1 MMTYIPNTNDTRQ
14 ILHAVEMFGIAVAA
28 VSGSLSALRK
38 RMDIF
43 GLIVTAVVTS
53 IGGGTVRDVL
63 LDRHPIFWIAQPE
76 YLIWGAAAALCT
88 AAYARWF
95 KVPTQTLLIADAVT
109 LAFFTITAAK
119 HAYAD
124 HLPMLIIVLMATMSG
139 VAGGAIRDVLC
150 GEVPKI
156 FRGEVYATVA
166 IAGAAAFLLLLRLRA
181 DVNLA
186 AAVAG
191 TAIVAVRC
199 AAVML
204 NWRIKQLSLET
215 PEQPV
220 RPADAA

>member
-1 MMTYIPNTNDTRQ
+1 MTFTPSANDTRHF
-14 ILHAVEMFGIAVAA
+14 LHAVEMFGIAVAA
-28 VSGSLSALRK
+28 VSGALSALRK

-43 GLIVTAVVTS
+43 GLIVTAVITS

-76 YLIWGAAAALCT
+76 YLLWGAAAALFT

-109 LAFFTITAAK
+109 LAFFTVTGAK

-124 HLPMLIIVLMATMSG
+124 HLPALIVVLMATMSG

-156 FRGEVYATVA
+156 FRGEVYATIA
-166 IAGAAAFLLLLRLRA
+166 IAGASTFVLLLKA
-181 DVNLA
+181 HVNANLA
-186 AAVAG
+186 AAFAG
-191 TAIVAVRC
+191 TAIVVVRC

-204 NWRIKQLSLET
+204 NWRIKQLSLE
-215 PEQPV
+215 PAEQSAKA
-220 RPADAA
+220 ADAA